1 MSQRDNDNAD
11 RPIWKDRSRA
21 AHTGDGAE
29 EGRAGRTLA
38 VNLPGAASLQ
48 EAGGED
54 MGREDKEE
62 VEGVTERVRSSFF
75 LKLGN

>member
-1 MSQRDNDNAD
+1 MSQRDNNNAD

-48 EAGGED
+48 EAGG
-54 MGREDKEE
+54 GRH
-62 VEGVTERVRSSFF
+62 GERRQRGSRRCNRESAFF
-75 LKLGN
+75 KKKN

>member
-48 EAGGED
+48 EAGGKTWGEKTK
-54 MGREDKEE
+54 RK
-62 VEGVTERVRSSFF
+62 
-75 LKLGN
+75 